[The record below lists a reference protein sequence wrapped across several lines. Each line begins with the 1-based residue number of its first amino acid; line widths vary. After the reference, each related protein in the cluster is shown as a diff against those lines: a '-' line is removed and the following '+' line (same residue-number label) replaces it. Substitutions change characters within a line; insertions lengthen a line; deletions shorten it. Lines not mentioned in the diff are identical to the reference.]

1 MQINQIII
9 AVNSNYVFSF
19 LFQKSWISKLPKPNL
34 KLQKSLLKQY
44 ERAPMTN
51 TKSNAQSKL

>member
-19 LFQKSWISKLPKPNL
+19 LFQEPWIRKLPKPNL
-34 KLQKSLLKQY
+34 ELQKSLFKQY
-44 ERAPMTN
+44 ERAHMTN
-51 TKSNAQSKL
+51 TKSNAWSKL